1 RCAGKCCQI
10 CGSAF
15 LSSGLK
21 HFAYHRRYQNDTGSA
36 PRARGRGLSPPVR
49 ILTDPGTQRLL
60 YTVVGTLGSFVRHMA
75 SNLCWSVTNTISK
88 LINAPIRDKVERIG
102 AFFRWFYSVEDQTE

>member
-1 RCAGKCCQI
+1 MLITVGTRMTLVQ
-10 CGSAF
+10 
-15 LSSGLK
+15 
-21 HFAYHRRYQNDTGSA
+21 
-36 PRARGRGLSPPVR
+36 PRGRGGRGLSPPVR